1 MRVTQESLP
10 ELRKEI
16 PYKWKVQTAKHW
28 GCECVAYIDARQVM
42 DLLDEVVGPQNWQ
55 DHYREVAG
63 KVYCDL
69 SIQVED
75 EWITKSDC
83 GTASHF
89 EAEKGQASDAF
100 KRAAVKW
107 GIGRFLYQLSTVR
120 TKSLENG
127 KDDRGNPRFFPADEQ
142 GQRIYNL
149 TGYIHNLQSRK
160 KTGYEPAVRKAT
172 PPSLR
177 QGSGNSLR
185 QGPDISLSGS
195 ESRSLSG
202 VEGSHSPVSES
213 ATQPQRDEIRLLCES
228 LGWSGTE
235 FSKYLQAKKMSWK
248 HLMRAQAARLI
259 NELESQ
265 LPSDINALSKV

>member
-1 MRVTQESLP
+1 MRVTSDVLL
-10 ELRKEI
+10 ELKKEI
-16 PYKWKVQTAKHW
+16 PFKWKVQTAKHW

-83 GTASHF
+83 GTESNF
-89 EAEKGQASDAF
+89 EREKGQASDAF

-120 TKSLENG
+120 TKSIESG

-149 TGYIHNLQSRK
+149 SGYIQNLQTRK
-160 KTGYEPAVRKAT
+160 SSGGYSPKPASQPPAPKQEAKSEKSDPQKVEQSEP
-172 PPSLR
+172 
-177 QGSGNSLR
+177 
-185 QGPDISLSGS
+185 
-195 ESRSLSG
+195 
-202 VEGSHSPVSES
+202 

-235 FSKYLQAKKMSWK
+235 FSKYLQSKKLSWK
-248 HLMRAQAARLI
+248 HLIRSQAARLI
-259 NELESQ
+259 KELESQ
-265 LPSDINALSKV
+265 LPVVAK

>member
-1 MRVTQESLP
+1 MRITSAQLQD
-10 ELRKEI
+10 LKKEM

-28 GCECVAYIDARQVM
+28 GCECVAYVDARQVM
-42 DLLDEVVGPQNWQ
+42 DLLDEVVGPENWQ

-83 GTASHF
+83 GTESNF
-89 EAEKGQASDAF
+89 EREKGQASDAF

-120 TKSLENG
+120 TKSIEIG
-127 KDDRGNPRFFPADEQ
+127 KTDRGQSQYGPADEQ

-149 TGYIHNLQSRK
+149 TGYIQNLQTRK
-160 KTGYEPAVRKAT
+160 SSGGYSPKAT
-172 PPSLR
+172 SQAPKKQEPPKA
-177 QGSGNSLR
+177 
-185 QGPDISLSGS
+185 
-195 ESRSLSG
+195 ESTEAAS
-202 VEGSHSPVSES
+202 
-213 ATQPQRDEIRLLCES
+213 QPQRDEIRLICES

-235 FSKYLQAKKMSWK
+235 FSKYLQSKKLSWK
-248 HLMRAQAARLI
+248 HLSRAQAARLI
-259 NELESQ
+259 NELEAE
-265 LPSDINALSKV
+265 LPVVAK